1 MMPTISLAMIVKNEE
16 IFLGRC
22 LESVKKL
29 VDEIVLVDTGST
41 DNTAEIAKLFGA
53 KIYTFAWTDD
63 FAEARNYSLSVCNCD
78 WVLILDADETIDAL
92 DLPLIKNACV
102 EPSIDAYSMLHRHY
116 LPDGHQTLA
125 DIPPKKNRSKYS
137 EGRQYEFYSDHPAI
151 RLTRHFDGLRF
162 DGKVH
167 ETLDSSLK
175 KHDKRIAD
183 INAVIHHY
191 GKLQMGREVIKEDYY
206 LKLALEQAKVQSQDK
221 WSHFNVLQQALGAK
235 KYEIAAQAAQDALAL
250 GLELPFVRWGL
261 GAALQEMDR
270 QSEAIEQFD
279 IILKDD
285 PRHIAAMTKKAI
297 SVAVMGELEA
307 ARSMFQKAIEINPEY
322 SPTYCH
328 LATVEMA
335 MGFIGQARKTVSHGL
350 GISPKEPQLYDALI
364 KVGIA
369 AQDYAQVAMD
379 ALAAIVA
386 CPTAGEGRWHLY
398 LARFLAEG
406 GEKQRAKAVI
416 REGLDA
422 FPENEDLKKMGA
434 ELA

>member
-1 MMPTISLAMIVKNEE
+1 MSNISLAMIVKNEE
-16 IFLGRC
+16 KFLGRC

-29 VDEIVLVDTGST
+29 VDEIAVVDTGST
-41 DNTAEIAKLFGA
+41 DNTVEIARSFGA
-53 KIYTFAWTDD
+53 KIYSFAWTDD
-63 FAEARNYSLSVCNCD
+63 FAEARNYSLSVCSCD

-102 EPSIDAYSMLHRHY
+102 EQSIDAYSMVHRHY

-125 DIPPKKNRSKYS
+125 DMPPKKNRSKYS
-137 EGRQYEFYSDHPAI
+137 EGRQYEHYSDHPVI
-151 RLTRHFDGLRF
+151 RLARRFDGLRF
-162 DGKVH
+162 DNKVH
-167 ETLDSSLK
+167 ETLDLSLK
-175 KHDKRIAD
+175 KHNKIVVDL
-183 INAVIHHY
+183 NAVIHHY
-191 GKLQMGREVIKEDYY
+191 GKLQMGREVTKEDYY

-235 KYEIAAQAAQDALAL
+235 KYDIAVQAAQDALAL

-270 QSEAIEQFD
+270 QNEAIEQFD

-297 SVAVMGELEA
+297 STAVLGDLEA
-307 ARSMFQKAIEINPEY
+307 ARGMFQRAIEINPEY

-328 LATVEMA
+328 MATVETA
-335 MGFIGQARKTVSHGL
+335 MGLLAQARKTVTRGL
-350 GISPKEPQLYDALI
+350 NVSPNEPQLHDALI
-364 KVGIA
+364 KVGVA
-369 AQDYAQVAMD
+369 AQNHPQAAMD

-386 CPTAGEGRWHLY
+386 CPKGGDGRWHLY
-398 LARFLAEG
+398 LASFLAEG
-406 GEKQRAKAVI
+406 GEKQRARAVL
-416 REGLDA
+416 REGLAA
-422 FPENEDLKKMGA
+422 FPENEELRTMDR